1 LKIRSLVFSLFISV
15 SCSAETLIVHSKSG
29 DIELNVEL
37 PLDNSSRAKG
47 LMNRKSLGPKEGML
61 FVYERQQPLY
71 FWMKNTLVPLDML
84 FIDQNGVIVDIHQ
97 NAEPLSLKTIT
108 SSAPALAAIEIL
120 GGQAQK
126 LGIARGD
133 RISHRT
139 FKAQ

>member
-1 LKIRSLVFSLFISV
+1 
-15 SCSAETLIVHSKSG
+15 
-29 DIELNVEL
+29 
-37 PLDNSSRAKG
+37 
-47 LMNRKSLGPKEGML
+47 MNRKSLGPKEGML